1 VSCSLLLF
9 LRTFH
14 SDENRKKLSTTKFF
28 YQNPK
33 LLNFVKV
40 FFSHFF
46 LLSRLG
52 HKKRSFPT
60 ERKLETLLLLHAKM
74 SSGFLSASLSSST
87 TTTTTKSTFLG
98 SPLGGGGRKLLVA
111 SKSQQHN
118 QRRKLQQQITAMGK
132 KSARKGKSAA
142 PPPPP
147 SGGSSGGGG
156 GGGGGGDAKPAGAA
170 AKRQNQSMK
179 SGGSKNVSEG
189 SAYQTETRKI
199 ILSLNKVRKVTPQG
213 KELIKNINLGMYL
226 GAKIGILGANGA
238 GKSTLMKILAGKD
251 TAFDGDIYL
260 DDGIKIGYLPQE
272 PELDAGET
280 VGENV
285 DAGVAAIKAEIAEFE
300 QISVDMANP
309 DADIDKLMKRMT
321 QLQDKLDASNAWEID
336 RTVDRAMDALRVP
349 PREALVK
356 NLSGG
361 ERRRVAICRLLLADP
376 DILLLDEPTNHL
388 DAQSVAWLEQFL
400 AQFRGTVVAITHDR
414 YFLDNVAG
422 WILELDRGEGI
433 PFEGNYTSWLESKA
447 NRLDMED
454 KKASSMDKA
463 LKQEL
468 EWVRKNAKGQQKKGK
483 ARLRAYEEL
492 CAASAEYT
500 KREGMDSIT
509 IPTAPRLGDVVLTC
523 EGITKGFDTRGLLI
537 DNFSATIP
545 PGSIVGIV
553 GGNGAGKT
561 TLFRMIVGE
570 DQPDAGSCKVG
581 ETVKLMYVDQSR
593 DSLDPSKSV
602 FEELTG
608 GADEVNLG
616 GKTVNSRAYCS
627 WYNFKSSDQ
636 QKKVGDLSG
645 GERNRLQLARVLT
658 SGGNCLLL
666 DEPTNDLDV
675 ATLRALEEALLS
687 WNGCAFVISHDRWFL
702 NKIAT
707 HIIAFE
713 GDSQVTFYQ
722 GSYDE
727 YEAHRIERMGGEAPK
742 PLKYRPLVNA

>member
-1 VSCSLLLF
+1 ML
-9 LRTFH
+9 
-14 SDENRKKLSTTKFF
+14 
-28 YQNPK
+28 
-33 LLNFVKV
+33 
-40 FFSHFF
+40 
-46 LLSRLG
+46 
-52 HKKRSFPT
+52 
-60 ERKLETLLLLHAKM
+60 
-74 SSGFLSASLSSST
+74 
-87 TTTTTKSTFLG
+87 
-98 SPLGGGGRKLLVA
+98 
-111 SKSQQHN
+111 
-118 QRRKLQQQITAMGK
+118 QITAMGK
-132 KSARKGKSAA
+132 KSARKGKAAA
-142 PPPPP
+142 PAPP
-147 SGGSSGGGG
+147 SPSNTTGGGGDAAAPGGGG
-156 GGGGGGDAKPAGAA
+156 GGGGGAA
-170 AKRQNQSMK
+170 AKKQNQSMK
-179 SGGSKNVSEG
+179 SGGSKGVSEG

-213 KELIKNINLGMYL
+213 KELIKKHQFGDVFRGENRDIRRERRREVDVDADFSRARHRVRRRHLFGRRHKNRLL
-226 GAKIGILGANGA
+226 GAGARVGRR
-238 GKSTLMKILAGKD
+238 G
-251 TAFDGDIYL
+251 DGR
-260 DDGIKIGYLPQE
+260 
-272 PELDAGET
+272 GERGRRG
-280 VGENV
+280 V
-285 DAGVAAIKAEIAEFE
+285 VAAIKAEITEFE

-361 ERRRVAICRLLLADP
+361 ERRRVALCRLLLADP

-433 PFEGNYTSWLESKA
+433 PFEGNYTTWLESKA

-483 ARLRAYEEL
+483 ARLRAYDEL

-523 EGITKGFDTRGLLI
+523 EGLTKGFDTRGLLI
-537 DNFSATIP
+537 DNFTATIP

-570 DQPDAGSCKVG
+570 DKPDAGSCAVG

-616 GKTVNSRAYCS
+616 GKAVNSRAYCS

-707 HIIAFE
+707 HIVAFE

-742 PLKYRPLVNA
+742 PLKYRPLVNV

>member
-1 VSCSLLLF
+1 MTGSTFSS
-9 LRTFH
+9 RT
-14 SDENRKKLSTTKFF
+14 SS
-28 YQNPK
+28 
-33 LLNFVKV
+33 V
-40 FFSHFF
+40 FF
-46 LLSRLG
+46 G
-52 HKKRSFPT
+52 
-60 ERKLETLLLLHAKM
+60 A
-74 SSGFLSASLSSST
+74 
-87 TTTTTKSTFLG
+87 
-98 SPLGGGGRKLLVA
+98 GGRGRGGKL
-111 SKSQQHN
+111 KSN
-118 QRRKLQQQITAMGK
+118 WNNRRQKHGGMQITAMGK
-132 KSARKGKSAA
+132 KSARKGKAAA
-142 PPPPP
+142 PAPP
-147 SGGSSGGGG
+147 SPSNTGGGDAAPGGGG
-156 GGGGGGDAKPAGAA
+156 GGGGGGAA
-170 AKRQNQSMK
+170 AKKQNQSMK
-179 SGGSKNVSEG
+179 SGGSKGVSEG

-238 GKSTLMKILAGKD
+238 GKSTLMRILAGQD

-260 DDGIKIGYLPQE
+260 DDGIKIGYLEQE

-285 DAGVAAIKAEIAEFE
+285 DAGVAAIKAEITEFE

-361 ERRRVAICRLLLADP
+361 ERRRVALCRLLLADP

-433 PFEGNYTSWLESKA
+433 PFEGNYTTWLESKA

-483 ARLRAYEEL
+483 ARLRAYDEL

-523 EGITKGFDTRGLLI
+523 EGLTKGFDTRGLLI
-537 DNFSATIP
+537 DNFTATIP

-570 DQPDAGSCKVG
+570 DKPDAGSCAVG

-616 GKTVNSRAYCS
+616 GKAVNSRAYCS

-707 HIIAFE
+707 HIVAFE

-742 PLKYRPLVNA
+742 PLKYRPLVNV

>member
-1 VSCSLLLF
+1 
-9 LRTFH
+9 
-14 SDENRKKLSTTKFF
+14 
-28 YQNPK
+28 
-33 LLNFVKV
+33 
-40 FFSHFF
+40 
-46 LLSRLG
+46 
-52 HKKRSFPT
+52 
-60 ERKLETLLLLHAKM
+60 
-74 SSGFLSASLSSST
+74 
-87 TTTTTKSTFLG
+87 
-98 SPLGGGGRKLLVA
+98 
-111 SKSQQHN
+111 
-118 QRRKLQQQITAMGK
+118 
-132 KSARKGKSAA
+132 
-142 PPPPP
+142 
-147 SGGSSGGGG
+147 
-156 GGGGGGDAKPAGAA
+156 
-170 AKRQNQSMK
+170 MK

-509 IPTAPRLGDVVLTC
+509 IPTAPRLGDIVLTC
-523 EGITKGFDTRGLLI
+523 EGLTKGFDTRGLLI

-593 DSLDPSKSV
+593 DSLNPSKSV